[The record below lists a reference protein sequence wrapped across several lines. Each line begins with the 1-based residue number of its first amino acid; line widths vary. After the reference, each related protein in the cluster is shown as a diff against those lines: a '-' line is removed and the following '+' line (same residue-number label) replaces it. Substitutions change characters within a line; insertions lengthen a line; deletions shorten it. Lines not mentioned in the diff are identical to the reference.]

1 MNKADIYITTSI
13 PYVNAAPHVGFA
25 LELVQAD
32 AYARHLRL
40 LGHDVRFQCGT
51 DDNSLKNVRAAEAAG
66 LQVRDFVNANADRF
80 ERLGGRLDIS
90 NQEFVC
96 TSRDPRHVACV
107 HALWRACAD
116 TGDFYRKA
124 YEGLYCVGCEQF
136 YEPSEL
142 DDGRCPE
149 HGIALE
155 IVREENWFFRLS
167 RYGGK
172 LRELVETGELRIVPA
187 HRRNEVLALLRRGL
201 TDISVSRSAERARG
215 WGVPVPDGGGP
226 EAGDVVYVWFDALAN
241 YLTGLGHGSD
251 QVLQQRYWN
260 RGESIHVVG
269 KGISKFHAIYW
280 PAILLSAGLPPPS
293 SILVHGYVTVD
304 GRKIGKSAGNG
315 IDPEGIIDAYGTP
328 DALRY
333 YLLRHIRSGDDG
345 DFSGERLEAAWAGE
359 LAGQL
364 GNLANR
370 VLTLLYQSFGGIV
383 PPVPE
388 SEFVQKAYRLPGK
401 VAEAFDAYELHVEI
415 DRAVLAEEIL
425 GDIFRMQAHR
435 DVDAVADVAE
445 DDGEMLHRVP
455 GQGIGMS
462 LGLAERCVDV
472 EARAV
477 LDQRFLA
484 LAIGNEIGDGDEL
497 QPVLLG
503 EIDHLRAARDG
514 AVVIDEFR
522 DDADRRQAGEF
533 AEVDGR
539 FRMAGAHQHPALA
552 GDQREDVAGTDEIGG
567 ADIAVGKVAHGQRAV
582 VGRNTGRGAVFEID
596 ADGEGRG
603 MGRIIVGHHR
613 RQAEAFGFLARHRR
627 ADDA

>member
-116 TGDFYRKA
+116 TGDLYRKA

-401 VAEAFDAYELHVEI
+401 VAEAFDAYELHVGLADIFEFVGEANRRFTKGAPWADAKALLCDPAPE
-415 DRAVLAEEIL
+415 DRKVTAERLGACLAEQVCGLAIVARCLLPLLPGSAATLHSRLGIPSPRLYRDPLIVAGARAAPQAVL
-425 GDIFRMQAHR
+425 FPQ
-435 DVDAVADVAE
+435 
-445 DDGEMLHRVP
+445 
-455 GQGIGMS
+455 
-462 LGLAERCVDV
+462 
-472 EARAV
+472 
-477 LDQRFLA
+477 
-484 LAIGNEIGDGDEL
+484 
-497 QPVLLG
+497 
-503 EIDHLRAARDG
+503 RAA
-514 AVVIDEFR
+514 A
-522 DDADRRQAGEF
+522 
-533 AEVDGR
+533 
-539 FRMAGAHQHPALA
+539 
-552 GDQREDVAGTDEIGG
+552 
-567 ADIAVGKVAHGQRAV
+567 
-582 VGRNTGRGAVFEID
+582 
-596 ADGEGRG
+596 
-603 MGRIIVGHHR
+603 
-613 RQAEAFGFLARHRR
+613 
-627 ADDA
+627 

>member
-1 MNKADIYITTSI
+1 MNKIYVTTSI

-32 AYARHLRL
+32 AYARHFRL

-66 LQVRDFVNANADRF
+66 LQVRAFVNANADRF
-80 ERLGGRLDIS
+80 EALGGRLDLS
-90 NQEFVC
+90 NQEFVR

-107 HALWRACAD
+107 HALWRACAEN
-116 TGDFYRKA
+116 GDLYRRA

-149 HGIALE
+149 HGVALE

-167 RYGGK
+167 RYGGR
-172 LRELVETGELRIVPA
+172 LLELVETGEFRIVPA
-187 HRRNEVLALLRRGL
+187 HRRNEILSLLRRGL

-215 WGVPVPDGGGP
+215 WGVPVPEGDGP
-226 EAGDVVYVWFDALAN
+226 DAGEVVYVWFDALAN

-251 QVLQQRYWN
+251 EALVQRYWN
-260 RGESIHVVG
+260 GAERIHVVG

-293 SILVHGYVTVD
+293 LLLVHGYVTVD

-345 DFSGERLEAAWAGE
+345 DFSAERLEAAWSGE

-370 VLTLLYQSFGGIV
+370 VLALLDQSFAGIV
-383 PPVPE
+383 PPVPDT
-388 SEFVQKAYRLPGK
+388 EFVQQAHRLPGK
-401 VAEAFDAYELHVEI
+401 VSAAFDAYELHVG
-415 DRAVLAEEIL
+415 LADIFEFIGEANRRFTKCAPWVDAKALL
-425 GDIFRMQAHR
+425 GDPVPEDRQATFER
-435 DVDAVADVAE
+435 LGA
-445 DDGEMLHRVP
+445 
-455 GQGIGMS
+455 
-462 LGLAERCVDV
+462 GLAEQVYGLAIIARCLLPFLPAAAATLHSRLGIASPRLYRDQLIVSGV
-472 EARAV
+472 KAAPQAV
-477 LDQRFLA
+477 LF
-484 LAIGNEIGDGDEL
+484 
-497 QPVLLG
+497 P
-503 EIDHLRAARDG
+503 
-514 AVVIDEFR
+514 
-522 DDADRRQAGEF
+522 
-533 AEVDGR
+533 
-539 FRMAGAHQHPALA
+539 
-552 GDQREDVAGTDEIGG
+552 
-567 ADIAVGKVAHGQRAV
+567 QRAV
-582 VGRNTGRGAVFEID
+582 A
-596 ADGEGRG
+596 
-603 MGRIIVGHHR
+603 
-613 RQAEAFGFLARHRR
+613 
-627 ADDA
+627 